1 MVASALSPS
10 SSPRLPSPP
19 PIAEDQLGPKSPI
32 ASSEEQQKL
41 WLSVDHGAARRIR
54 PGTKAAD
61 MAEGPPLVDLSEID
75 SAFQLTEHLKAL
87 HNFLTHAPGSETTQP
102 IDRETAHKLAQPPDN
117 VDKTLW
123 LYELC
128 RFLTQKVNSIIVALF
143 FDTPACSAT
152 TCPEMRASEWQ
163 YLCAV
168 HDPPKS
174 CCAIDYCCHTLDW
187 AANTLTSPKTFPSRL
202 SLGTEPNT
210 QHQQIRQL
218 TNIFRRVY
226 RIFAHAWFQHREMFW
241 KVETRTGLYVLFKT
255 VCDVYG
261 LIPEDNYTIPSE
273 AEGIEPSAD
282 AGAAAQATAPVILKR
297 EASDPGPKDQ
307 ESGSIIEGVSEHS
320 LSTAGTTKRHR
331 HSPSVGATAV
341 STVVEEAEEEE
352 QAPPELELHAQEQA
366 QDALPETQPAG
377 DVTSDPSDEN
387 ADAEADADAD
397 AEADVQAEAGD
408 STVLSQPT
416 IGNKQDDSSA
426 TTAQDPASPP
436 TLEPLPAPA
445 PADEEKE
452 SIITDEA
459 ESAELAEAKDEASD
473 KTGSKDEGNEA
484 DAVATAD
491 TELESYSFDDAT
503 VISAHDADDTAAEEK
518 ELEKEKEKPVEKAV
532 AEETEAEELSPAE
545 PEKAE
550 KAEKEDEAE
559 EVSATAVKEK
569 HSGEEAKGTGI

>member
-1 MVASALSPS
+1 MAASALSPS

-32 ASSEEQQKL
+32 AQTEEQQKL
-41 WLSVDHGAARRIR
+41 WQSVDHGAARRIR

-87 HNFLTHAPGSETTQP
+87 HNFLTHPTGTNTTIP
-102 IDRETAHKLAQPPDN
+102 VDRETALKLAQPPEN

-143 FDTPACSAT
+143 FDTPACSAA

-174 CCAIDYCCHTLDW
+174 CCAIDYCCHTLDN

-202 SLGTEPNT
+202 SLGAEPNV

-241 KVETRTGLYVLFKT
+241 KVEGRTGLYIFFKT

-273 AEGIEPSAD
+273 AEGIDPAAD
-282 AGAAAQATAPVILKR
+282 ATPVTAPMVLKR
-297 EASDPGPKDQ
+297 PQDQ
-307 ESGSIIEGVSEHS
+307 ENTSVIEGVSDHG

-341 STVVEEAEEEE
+341 TTVVEENEEEE
-352 QAPPELELHAQEQA
+352 QQLTTEDPKDL
-366 QDALPETQPAG
+366 LPQVETPSAISNPA
-377 DVTSDPSDEN
+377 E
-387 ADAEADADAD
+387 
-397 AEADVQAEAGD
+397 D
-408 STVLSQPT
+408 STVIEQPT
-416 IGNKQDDSSA
+416 IGEKGDEAPEVTGS
-426 TTAQDPASPP
+426 
-436 TLEPLPAPA
+436 LPAPETA
-445 PADEEKE
+445 QVPEETEKQSGSATKQDEVEAVEEKASE
-452 SIITDEA
+452 APDEPVVAPETENVPA
-459 ESAELAEAKDEASD
+459 ER
-473 KTGSKDEGNEA
+473 
-484 DAVATAD
+484 
-491 TELESYSFDDAT
+491 
-503 VISAHDADDTAAEEK
+503 AEEK
-518 ELEKEKEKPVEKAV
+518 
-532 AEETEAEELSPAE
+532 AEEETSSAE
-545 PEKAE
+545 PEKAKKDEPAVDLDMAGDGNQPGE
-550 KAEKEDEAE
+550 KLGSDE
-559 EVSATAVKEK
+559 
-569 HSGEEAKGTGI
+569 